1 MYPMHPDDADFTPS
15 SAAEIDRAHARSGCD
30 PDADKCRCRGHGW
43 VGSERDAHYTCLYH
57 FADQPHPEDYRE
69 EEAEAYCV
77 RCENSGSLYVEG
89 FDGLLHLVD
98 CECRLSPED
107 CPERIQA
114 RQAAADA
121 DRFYSGP
128 SGRRKHL

>member
-1 MYPMHPDDADFTPS
+1 MYPMHPEDADFTYSTP
-15 SAAEIDRAHARSGCD
+15 AEIDRAHARSGCD
-30 PDADKCRCRGHGW
+30 RDADKCRCGGSGW
-43 VGSERDAHYTCLYH
+43 VGSERDALYTCLFH
-57 FADQPHPEDYRE
+57 FTGQPAEPEE
-69 EEAEAYCV
+69 EQPEAEAFCV

-128 SGRRKHL
+128 SGLPF